1 MDLEASFPSVPVRR
15 STRDRKRSSR
25 ATEAAVDEALL
36 LAHLDDDLEDL
47 VQYDSLINESED
59 RESRTDLDY
68 EVPTLTS
75 STTQTSTRKG
85 KRRKGRAR
93 QNAAPPDSETDSSAA
108 SDLDN
113 AIKQRDDDE
122 SAANLRADTDAAK
135 VCFRVPTDLADIAA
149 LEQAQLATGLG
160 MDYARSLTLKA
171 DHDQRPIWVLPNGR
185 IFLEAFS
192 PIYRQAS
199 DFLVAIA
206 EPVSRPEWIH
216 EYLLTPYSLY
226 AAVSVGLET
235 ETMTTVLERLCK
247 TDLPLSVT
255 KLIDKC
261 TRTYG
266 KAKLVLHHN
275 RYYVQSPYPEVL
287 RFLLQDERIAK
298 ARVHR
303 PDETGEFRR
312 IAPES
317 QETQPDTLPWLSK
330 PSEKATTPHGE
341 HARDA
346 LILELERRLETEAST
361 DEAERLEPLEETLDP
376 THRNDI
382 LDRPHHQSE
391 DEEAQALAAARKL
404 GLDESMFQERTR
416 FRDQLSFEVHPTEV
430 DQVKRRCLELDYP
443 LLEEYD
449 FRNDTLNPSVSID
462 LKPQTHIRS
471 YQEKSLAKMFGNG
484 RARSGVIVLP
494 CGAGKT
500 LVGVTASCTIKKT
513 CLILCT
519 SAVSVEQWR
528 HQLLLWS
535 TIEEQRISRFT
546 AEQRP
551 GVLGDITVT
560 TYTMVAFGGRRSVE
574 SERLLQQIRERE
586 WGLMILDE
594 VHVVPANMFR
604 KVLGI
609 VKAHSK
615 LGLTAT
621 LVRED
626 LLITDINFLIGPKL
640 YEANWLDLQRQGY
653 LATVQCAEVWCPMTA
668 AFYREYLQ
676 RGSAK
681 RRLLYAM
688 NPHKFR
694 TCEFLMKFHESRGDK
709 VIIFSDNIFALRY
722 YATLLRR
729 PFIYGPTSQTER
741 MRILTQFQRN
751 PVCNTIMLSK
761 VGDTSI
767 DLPEANVIIQIS
779 GQYGSRRQEAQR
791 LGRILRPKPRPDQNF
806 NAFYYS
812 LVSTDTSEMYFAAKR
827 QQFLIDQGYAFK
839 VIAHIPE
846 MDASPSTGMPDMESE
861 LNALAAVLAAEDAE
875 GADTSLADELQR
887 RRLAQMANAPIAKA
901 RRVLHAGA
909 QALSGAQ
916 DLLYGEFLRPVT
928 TEETPAMDTGSV
940 MLERRIVQHPLFRKR
955 KRQQAA
961 LRRASNLSAVEPKG

>member
-1 MDLEASFPSVPVRR
+1 VLMDVGVESAAVRRPVR
-15 STRDRKRSSR
+15 TRKRSLR
-25 ATEAAVDEALL
+25 AEEAALDEELL
-36 LAHLDDDLEDL
+36 LEHLDDDIEDIL
-47 VQYDSLINESED
+47 RYGHDED
-59 RESRTDLDY
+59 ETENDLDY
-68 EVPTLTS
+68 EAEFVTDEADGKAVQRRS
-75 STTQTSTRKG
+75 RG
-85 KRRKGRAR
+85 KRR
-93 QNAAPPDSETDSSAA
+93 P
-108 SDLDN
+108 SD
-113 AIKQRDDDE
+113 
-122 SAANLRADTDAAK
+122 ADTDRSAVRDAAAERRAAVLQAESDAAK
-135 VCFRVPTDLADIAA
+135 TCFRVPTDLAEIAA

-160 MDYARSLTLKA
+160 VDYARALHLKP
-171 DHDQRPIWVLPNGR
+171 DHVQRPIWVLPNGR

-192 PIYRQAS
+192 PLYRQAS
-199 DFLVAIA
+199 DFLVAVA
-206 EPVSRPEWIH
+206 EPYSRPEWIH

-235 ETMTTVLERLCK
+235 EAIQTVLERLSK
-247 TDLPLSVT
+247 TELPLSVV

-287 RFLLQDERIAK
+287 RFLLQDEQIAR
-298 ARVHR
+298 ARVQ
-303 PDETGEFRR
+303 PAEGAEEFGR
-312 IAPES
+312 IRSEALAA
-317 QETQPDTLPWLSK
+317 QADVLPWQNK
-330 PSEKATTPHGE
+330 PQHKEHEAEKTM
-341 HARDA
+341 AREQ
-346 LILELERRLETEAST
+346 LIEQLERQLEDDTANTNTNTSMSTTST
-361 DEAERLEPLEETLDP
+361 DDEADLRLPQRP
-376 THRNDI
+376 TGTTGKHATSGGRAGPKFLLSSSSSQAPPRD
-382 LDRPHHQSE
+382 
-391 DEEAQALAAARKL
+391 DEERALAAAREL
-404 GLDESMFQERTR
+404 GLDATMFAEQTR
-416 FRDQLSFEVHPTEV
+416 FRDLLSFEVHPMEV

-449 FRNDTLNPSVSID
+449 FRNDTVNPSIVID
-462 LKPQTHIRS
+462 LKPQTRIRP

-500 LVGVTASCTIKKT
+500 LVGVTACCTIKKT

-535 TIEEQRISRFT
+535 TIDEQRITRFT

-551 GVLGDITVT
+551 NVLGDITIT
-560 TYTMVAFGGRRSVE
+560 TYTMVAFGGRRSSE

-668 AFYREYLQ
+668 EFYREYLQ

-688 NPHKFR
+688 NPTKYR
-694 TCEFLMKFHESRGDK
+694 TCEFLMKFHEARGDK

-812 LVSTDTSEMYFAAKR
+812 LVSTDTSEVYFAAKR

-846 MDASPSTGMPDMESE
+846 METSPSTGMPDKESE

-887 RRLAQMANAPIAKA
+887 RRLAQLANAPVPKA
-901 RRVLHAGA
+901 RRVVHTSTQSLTGAGN
-909 QALSGAQ
+909 
-916 DLLYGEFLRPVT
+916 LLYGEFTHDDAV
-928 TEETPAMDTGSV
+928 PAASV
-940 MLERRIVQHPLFRKR
+940 PPMLERRVVQHPLFRR
-955 KRQQAA
+955 RRRQQAA
-961 LRRASNLSAVEPKG
+961 ATKRAND

>member
-1 MDLEASFPSVPVRR
+1 MEVAGSLTRSSVRR
-15 STRDRKRSSR
+15 SARDRKRSLR
-25 ATEAAVDEALL
+25 AAEAALDEELL

-47 VQYDSLINESED
+47 LQYERID
-59 RESRTDLDY
+59 
-68 EVPTLTS
+68 
-75 STTQTSTRKG
+75 
-85 KRRKGRAR
+85 
-93 QNAAPPDSETDSSAA
+93 
-108 SDLDN
+108 
-113 AIKQRDDDE
+113 DDDE
-122 SAANLRADTDAAK
+122 DSVEDVDYKEPSVATSTTKLSSRSSQRSRRGHRSRRGPLTADSDASSLSSSEWTSTFKRVDKDEQAANLRAETDAAK
-135 VCFRVPTDLADIAA
+135 ACFRVPTDLAEIAA
-149 LEQAQLATGLG
+149 LEQAQLATPLG
-160 MDYARSLTLKA
+160 VDYTRTLNLKV
-171 DHDQRPIWVLPNGR
+171 DHVQRPIWVLPNGR

-206 EPVSRPEWIH
+206 EPASRPEWIH

-235 ETMTTVLERLCK
+235 EAITTVLERLCK
-247 TDLPLSVT
+247 TDLPISVT
-255 KLIDKC
+255 KLIEKC

-266 KAKLVLHHN
+266 KAKLVLHRN

-287 RFLLQDERIAK
+287 RFLLQDEKIAK

-303 PDETGEFRR
+303 SDETDEFGR
-312 IAPES
+312 IPSEMLTA
-317 QETQPDTLPWLSK
+317 QVDALPWRTKSLGTEPERPVEQSR
-330 PSEKATTPHGE
+330 ETVIH
-341 HARDA
+341 
-346 LILELERRLETEAST
+346 ELERRLEGDAST
-361 DEAERLEPLEETLDP
+361 DEADDLDCFP
-376 THRNDI
+376 DRHRNSNAPQGHLHAD
-382 LDRPHHQSE
+382 DE
-391 DEEAQALAAARKL
+391 DQAVAAAREL
-404 GLDESMFQERTR
+404 GLDEDMFQERSR
-416 FRDQLSFEVHPTEV
+416 FRDLLSFEVHPMEV

-449 FRNDTLNPSVSID
+449 FRNDTLNASITID
-462 LKPQTHIRS
+462 LKPQTHIRP

-535 TIEEQRISRFT
+535 TIEEQRITRFT

-551 GVLGDITVT
+551 SLLGDITIT

-668 AFYREYLQ
+668 EFYREYLQ

-694 TCEFLMKFHESRGDK
+694 SCEFLMKFHESRGDK

-812 LVSTDTSEMYFAAKR
+812 LVSTDTSEVYFATKR
-827 QQFLIDQGYAFK
+827 QQFLVDQGYAFK

-846 MDASPSTGMPDMESE
+846 MDSSPSTGMPDKESE
-861 LNALAAVLAAEDAE
+861 LNALAAVLAAEDSE
-875 GADTSLADELQR
+875 GADTTLADELQR
-887 RRLAQMANAPIAKA
+887 RRLAHMANAPLPKA
-901 RRVLHAGA
+901 RRVIHSGA

-916 DLLYGEFLRPVT
+916 NLLYGEFARTVT
-928 TEETPAMDTGSV
+928 EHATEADTASM
-940 MLERRIVQHPLFRKR
+940 MLERRVVQHPLFRKR
-955 KRQQAA
+955 RRQLAAAKRSSSAEP
-961 LRRASNLSAVEPKG
+961 ASYP